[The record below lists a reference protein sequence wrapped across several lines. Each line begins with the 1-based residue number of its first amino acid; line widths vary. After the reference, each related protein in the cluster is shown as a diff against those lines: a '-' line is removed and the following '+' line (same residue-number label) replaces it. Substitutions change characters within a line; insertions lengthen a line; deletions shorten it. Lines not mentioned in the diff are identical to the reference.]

1 MANRVARAY
10 DRVPIHCW
18 VTLSVHGRKIWVRA
32 ANISGAGAM
41 IESLFPVAARSFV
54 EMHSRVGLLV
64 GGAYVR
70 YCRRKGLFYRIG
82 VRFARPVAA
91 RY

>member
-1 MANRVARAY
+1 MANRIARAQ

-18 VTLSVHGRKIWVRA
+18 VTLSLQGHKLWVRA

-41 IESLFPVAARSFV
+41 IESLFPVAAGSFV
-54 EMHSRVGLLV
+54 QMHSRVGLLV

-82 VRFARPVAA
+82 VRFARPVAT
-91 RY
+91 RF